1 MGDRMHRPRQFLM
14 GTRQMNTIIGTSNKI
29 IEVDLGRKIAQIYE
43 VPPELRR
50 RYLGAKGLGLKLLY
64 DRMKPGADPLGP
76 DNHIAFLPGVL
87 MGTGAPCSGRFHT
100 VTKSPLTGIFVTS
113 SCGGPFGM
121 NLKTAGWDGL
131 IIKGKA
137 DSPLYL
143 VVDSEGVAFKDAG
156 GLWGL
161 DTVETQ
167 GQLDG
172 KRIASVVIGQAG
184 ENLVP
189 IANVRSGHRFLG
201 RGGIGA
207 VMGSKN
213 LKAVVAHGGAYK
225 IKPVNQPAFDKVK
238 KRAAKYIESNDM
250 TSNSYR
256 KYGTAYN
263 MQESLKGEIVPVRN
277 FSDGTHPDC
286 GKLSG
291 KGMADKWDTRHHTCR
306 PCSIL
311 CGHQA
316 MVRGEKRAVPEFETV
331 GLMGTNLEIFDPD
344 AVSDFNELCGRYG
357 MDTIS
362 TGGTLAWV
370 MEAAEKGLVKSGLRF
385 GTDAGIREAIADMAL
400 RRGFGDEMCM
410 GTKWL
415 SQKYGG
421 QSFAMQV
428 KGLEM
433 AAYDPRGAFGQGLN
447 YAVANRGA
455 CHLSAYLCAQEV
467 FFNLLNPDST
477 YGKPVWV
484 KFFEDLTAC
493 VNALQTCQFTM
504 FAYIFEVPLTK
515 YTPDW
520 QLKLLMQYLPKMT
533 TYLVDYSI
541 YRDLWK
547 AVTGLGMGHL
557 EFLRCGERIHVLE
570 RYMNVREGIDR
581 KDDVLPQRLLTEG
594 RRSDPKGL
602 TVPLADMLD
611 GYYKVR
617 GYDSSGIPRDDLLK
631 KLEIIG

>member
-1 MGDRMHRPRQFLM
+1 MAEIF
-14 GTRQMNTIIGTSNKI
+14 GTSNKI
-29 IEVDLGRKIAQIYE
+29 LEVDLSAKTSRVYE
-43 VPPELRR
+43 VPEDIRR

-64 DRMKPGADPLGP
+64 DRMNPGSDPLGP
-76 DNHIAFLPGVL
+76 DNHIAFMPGVL
-87 MGTGAPCSGRFHT
+87 MGTGAPCTGRFHT
-100 VTKSPLTGIFVTS
+100 VAKSPLTGIFVTS

-131 IIKGKA
+131 IIRGRSE
-137 DSPLYL
+137 SPVYV
-143 VVDSEGVAFKDAG
+143 VVDSQGAGFRDARA
-156 GLWGL
+156 LWGL

-167 GQLDG
+167 HKLDG
-172 KRIASVVIGQAG
+172 KRMASVVIGQAG

-189 IANVRSGHRFLG
+189 MANVRSGHRFLG

-213 LKAVVAHGGAYK
+213 LKAVVAQGGAYK
-225 IKPVNQPAFDKVK
+225 IRPVDQQAFDKVK
-238 KRAAKYIESNDM
+238 KKAAKYIESNHM
-250 TSNSYR
+250 TSESYR

-263 MQESLKGEIVPVRN
+263 MRESLRGDIVPVRN
-277 FSDGTHPDC
+277 FSDGNHPDC
-286 GKLSG
+286 DRLSG
-291 KGMADKWDTRHHTCR
+291 PSMAERWSTKPHTCR

-316 MVRGEKRAVPEFETV
+316 NIKGEKRALPEFETV
-331 GLMGTNLEIFDPD
+331 GLMGTNLEIFDPET
-344 AVSDFNELCGRYG
+344 VSDFNELCGKYG

-362 TGGTLAWV
+362 AGGTIAWV
-370 MEAAEKGLVKSGLRF
+370 MEAAERGLIHSDLRF
-385 GTDAGIREAIADMAL
+385 GSEAGVREAIADMAL
-400 RRGFGDEMCM
+400 RQGFGDEMCL
-410 GTKWL
+410 GTRRL

-421 QSFAMQV
+421 GDFAMQV

-433 AAYDPRGAFGQGLN
+433 AAYDPRGSFGQGLN

-484 KFFEDLTAC
+484 KYFEDLTAC

-533 TYLVDYSI
+533 TYLVDFSV
-541 YRDLWK
+541 YRNLWNS
-547 AVTGLGMGHL
+547 VTGLKLGHM

-570 RYMNVREGIDR
+570 RYMNTREGVSR
-581 KDDVLPQRLLTEG
+581 KDDTLPNRLLTEG
-594 RRSDPKGL
+594 RRSDPRGL
-602 TVPLADMLD
+602 TVPLDKMLD

-617 GYDSSGIPRDDLLK
+617 GYDSDGIPTGDLLK
-631 KLEIIG
+631 RLEIQR